1 MLLDPAGSAIRLGLL
16 TFFVRHMPELVQSGH
31 IYYAEAPLFKV
42 MTKKDTVYCRNK
54 KSLDEVVS
62 KTKGEY
68 QISRF
73 KGLGE
78 MDAID
83 FKNHVMNKNA
93 DALVQIVPEDFERL
107 SEIISKL
114 QGSSSEPRKLFI
126 EKGEI

>member
-1 MLLDPAGSAIRLGLL
+1 MLIVPGAAIRLGLL
-16 TFFVRHMPELVQSGH
+16 TFFVRHIPDLVKNGY
-31 IYYAEAPLFKV
+31 IYFAEAPLFKI
-42 MTKKDTVYCRNK
+42 MTKKETIYCKNK
-54 KSLDEVVS
+54 KILEEKLKSV
-62 KTKGEY
+62 KGEY

-78 MDAID
+78 MDAKD
-83 FKNHVMNKNA
+83 FRDHVMNPKS
-93 DALVQIVPEDFERL
+93 DALVQILPEDYERL